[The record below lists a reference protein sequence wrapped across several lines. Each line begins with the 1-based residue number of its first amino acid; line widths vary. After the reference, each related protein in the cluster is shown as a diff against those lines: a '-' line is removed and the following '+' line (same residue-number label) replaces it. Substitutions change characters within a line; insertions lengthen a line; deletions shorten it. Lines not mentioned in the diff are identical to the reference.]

1 MSHRNEPSGLTF
13 LAGALLGGLVG
24 AGIGLLFAPAKGE
37 ETRKKLQK
45 ASSDAMKNAE
55 FKFRE
60 LKKEHVEPFLNK
72 AEKEVKRIGKDLE
85 HKFNEAR
92 ENIAEKISPED
103 K

>member
-13 LAGALLGGLVG
+13 IAGALLGGLIG

-45 ASSDAMKNAE
+45 ASSDAMKKAE

-60 LKKEHVEPFLNK
+60 FKKEQVEPFLDK
-72 AEKEVKRIGKDLE
+72 AEKEVKRVGKDLE

-92 ENIAEKISPED
+92 EDLAKKITPEEK
-103 K
+103 